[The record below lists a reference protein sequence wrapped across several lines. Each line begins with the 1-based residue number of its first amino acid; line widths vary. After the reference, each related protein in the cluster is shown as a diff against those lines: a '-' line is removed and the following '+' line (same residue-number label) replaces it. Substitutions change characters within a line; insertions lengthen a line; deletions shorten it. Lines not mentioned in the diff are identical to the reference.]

1 MQVLASPSLTPTSQH
16 AGTTSDNSAAMTAQP
31 HPEEI
36 PVSSPRPQP
45 HTGLPFGA
53 VAWQPLAGAK

>member
-1 MQVLASPSLTPTSQH
+1 MQVLASPSLIPTSQH

-31 HPEEI
+31 HSEEV

-45 HTGLPFGA
+45 HPTVPMGPIT
-53 VAWQPLAGAK
+53 WHPIAGAK